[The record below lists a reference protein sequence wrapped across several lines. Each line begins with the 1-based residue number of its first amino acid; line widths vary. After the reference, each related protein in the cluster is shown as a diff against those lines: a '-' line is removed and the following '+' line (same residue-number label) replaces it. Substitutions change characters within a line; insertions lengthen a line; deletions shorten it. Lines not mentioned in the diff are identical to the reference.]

1 MSKLGLC
8 VDDFDPFGFIEN
20 QIYTQQ
26 VKYSVIWCL
35 VQNHHRPR
43 LSFRRSPLLWVSLNL
58 TSGILD
64 KLIRFLAGKYV
75 RLANIAML
83 SQGCAIGW
91 VSPSLP
97 ILRSDKSQLTTGPL
111 NIREAA
117 WVGSLLSLAAI
128 VGTAIFG
135 YLTKWIGSKRSLV
148 VCVIPGF
155 VS

>member
-1 MSKLGLC
+1 MVSGPKPPSSKVVFQAIATIVGKFKFNFWHLGQAL
-8 VDDFDPFGFIEN
+8 
-20 QIYTQQ
+20 
-26 VKYSVIWCL
+26 
-35 VQNHHRPR
+35 
-43 LSFRRSPLLWVSLNL
+43 
-58 TSGILD
+58 
-64 KLIRFLAGKYV
+64 LIRFLAGKYV

-97 ILRSDKSQLTTGPL
+97 ILRSDKSPLTTGPL